1 MNRLRLYRHSASDR
15 AGGRVRVLFAN
26 GWAREWTPEIKNR
39 PVSKF
44 GDGRART
51 ITRSHPEMLIA
62 YSLVSTS
69 VRPTT
74 LSDLAKWAARMDDL
88 VARSEGTVEWGH
100 SSCQ

>member
-15 AGGRVRVLFAN
+15 AGGFAFCLRMGGRGSGRRRSKTVRSARLGMGELAVTHSFAKDAN
-26 GWAREWTPEIKNR
+26 EWVTDP
-39 PVSKF
+39 
-44 GDGRART
+44 

-88 VARSEGTVEWGH
+88 
-100 SSCQ
+100 